1 LVKGLQVVACRQA
14 RELQRTSRNAET
26 VHAHAASET
35 LHPLEVAASTAEAAT
50 PILEVAAPILEVPRP
65 TPVHPGVNPTASA
78 SRSLTADFAQV
89 QGQPL
94 AQLALGVA
102 AIGGHHL
109 LMVGPPGSGKTMLAL
124 ALARLVPP
132 SVEAVRHEQMALAS
146 LRTPGWRLESH
157 PGNVFRQPHHSASI
171 VALCGGGVPP
181 RPGEISLAHGGVL
194 FLDELPEFDV
204 KVLDALRQPLEAG
217 FLQIARGTHSAEF
230 PSRFQLVAAMNPCP
244 CGYAGSPGSRCACS
258 PERIRRYQARVS
270 GPIRDRIDLQVEVC
284 GTPADPDS
292 PSIRTASGN
301 DPSALLQRM
310 LEAHGIAGARV
321 DSESI
326 LALARSCRDR
336 QYARQSRLNA
346 HLPGSALLQIGLLDA
361 SAQKLAAALSRLG
374 YSHRAMHGLVRVA
387 RSLAD
392 MLNED
397 TISESALAIAA
408 QLRRA
413 GHFAPD
419 AGWSA
424 STV

>member
-1 LVKGLQVVACRQA
+1 VGEGGGALAGLGRRLSGRRPA
-14 RELQRTSRNAET
+14 RAQR
-26 VHAHAASET
+26 
-35 LHPLEVAASTAEAAT
+35 
-50 PILEVAAPILEVPRP
+50 
-65 TPVHPGVNPTASA
+65 ASA
-78 SRSLTADFAQV
+78 SRSLAADFAQV
-89 QGQPL
+89 QGEPL
-94 AQLALGVA
+94 AQLALSVA
-102 AIGGHHL
+102 AVGGHHL

-132 SVEAVRHEQMALAS
+132 SVERVRHEQMALAS

-157 PGNVFRQPHHSASI
+157 PENVFRQPHHSASI

-244 CGYAGSPGSRCACS
+244 CGYAGSPGRRCACS

-284 GTPADPDS
+284 GIPEDRDS
-292 PSIRTASGN
+292 PPIRTASGN
-301 DPSALLQRM
+301 DPGVLLQRM
-310 LEAHGIAGARV
+310 LKAHGIAGARV
-321 DSESI
+321 DSEAI

-346 HLPGSALLQIGLLDA
+346 HLSGSALLHIGLLDA
-361 SAQKLAAALSRLG
+361 SAQKLATALSRLG
-374 YSHRAMHGLVRVA
+374 YSHRAMHGLMRVA

-397 TISESALAIAA
+397 TISESALALAA
-408 QLRRA
+408 QLRRG

-419 AGWSA
+419 AGRGA
-424 STV
+424 STVQR